1 MKIIED
7 GPAEA
12 GAHTFT
18 VEMERVDEPENTHA
32 LVRCEGGKTD
42 AAVLRDALA
51 RFNVP
56 PDDGW
61 CWTTDALAA
70 HLLHDLCGIALVGF
84 RNLPD
89 DEA

>member
-1 MKIIED
+1 MKILED

-18 VEMERVDEPENTHA
+18 VELEIGDEAGEPHA
-32 LVRCEGGKTD
+32 LVRCDGGKTD
-42 AAVLRDALA
+42 TEVLRDALE

-70 HLLHDLCGIALVGF
+70 HLLHDLCGITLVGYHD
-84 RNLPD
+84 RPVD
-89 DEA
+89 GG